1 MMPNY
6 KSQEGEEYKQL
17 FNNVFKEAIQGVKE
31 MTVEF
36 INTIEG
42 VHTLPNQLIM
52 GLMLKELTNTRPNLK
67 LNLIT
72 T

>member
-1 MMPNY
+1 
-6 KSQEGEEYKQL
+6 
-17 FNNVFKEAIQGVKE
+17 

-52 GLMLKELTNTRPNLK
+52 ALMLKELTNTRPNLK